1 MDDVKLFRVVKP
13 GEIIEQM
20 LEYKGW
26 NQSDLAEITG
36 LSNKTISKL
45 LDSSQNIS
53 AETAGL
59 LAQAFNKSAEFWLN
73 LSNHYQLNKKEA
85 GRITKEELAKAKAE
99 LHSVMPVS
107 EMKKAGWFIND
118 VSTIEGIKNE
128 YVRIF
133 GTEEFPS
140 NYYANTDIVMAARQ
154 TRKDTQYTPYYRK
167 TWYAFAKFHAANIT
181 NKIPYN
187 KEALKN
193 IADNLFLYTQKID
206 GEKKVLEDL
215 SNLAGVNFFVLSHLP
230 KTYLDGAA
238 FVLDGSPFIVYTA
251 RYNRDDNFWF
261 VLAHEIAHVLND
273 FDFLLNPTLDD
284 LEGDAKDNRE
294 IMADK
299 CAGEYLNQSNVLRMG
314 RQIGT
319 YVTEGKLLRLSQQAQ
334 VSPSVALGMLQ
345 HAGLVSYKQFSK
357 CKQKVLEKIPEKYI
371 KG

>member
-1 MDDVKLFRVVKP
+1 MDEVKLFKYVKP
-13 GEIIEQM
+13 GEIILQM

-45 LDSSQNIS
+45 LDSSQNITP
-53 AETAGL
+53 ETAKL

-85 GRITKEELAKAKAE
+85 SHITKEELTKAKAE

-107 EMKKAGWFIND
+107 EMKKAGWFVND

-128 YVRIF
+128 YERIF
-133 GTEEFPS
+133 GTKAFPKD
-140 NYYANTDIVMAARQ
+140 YYDNTDIVMAARQ
-154 TRKDTQYTPYYRK
+154 TRKDTQYTIYYRK
-167 TWYAFAKFHAANIT
+167 TWFAFAKFYALNIN

-187 KEALKN
+187 KEALQN
-193 IADNLFLYTQKID
+193 IADNLFSYTQRND

-215 SNLAGVNFFVLSHLP
+215 CNIAGVNFFVLSHLP

-238 FVLDGSPFIVYTA
+238 FVLGSRPFIVYTA

-273 FDFLLNPTLDD
+273 FDFLLNPALDD
-284 LEGDAKDNRE
+284 LEGDTKDNRE
-294 IMADK
+294 IKADK
-299 CAGEYLNQSNVLRMG
+299 CAGKYLNQGKVIRMG
-314 RQIGT
+314 KQIGA

-334 VSPSVALGMLQ
+334 VSPSVALGILQ

-357 CKQKVLEKIPEKYI
+357 CKQKVLDKIPSKYI